1 MNGYQIKNYMWAFI
15 VLLYVV
21 LFCLTGCGTVSGL
34 GSDIKNASD
43 WTHDQIT
50 KPSVDLNKGTK

>member
-1 MNGYQIKNYMWAFI
+1 MKILVSFFI
-15 VLLYVV
+15 VSMLAA
-21 LFCLTGCGTVSGL
+21 CGTVSGL